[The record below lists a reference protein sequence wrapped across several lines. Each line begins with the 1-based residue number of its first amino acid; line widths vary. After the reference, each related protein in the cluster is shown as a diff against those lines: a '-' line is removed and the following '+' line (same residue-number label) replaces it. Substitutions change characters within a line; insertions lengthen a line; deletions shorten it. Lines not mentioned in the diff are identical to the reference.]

1 MNCAGSKQIVFGKGN
16 QIVTAVPWFP
26 IDTLSSR
33 GLGWPNNQQR
43 NIPRRQRICRFP
55 PDDCRC
61 FPPKTAPTSAGDAP
75 RGGRFP
81 EELEP
86 SSRESCI
93 SGVTNIP
100 FLFWLE
106 LPQRARCSG
115 STTYISVRRRC
126 FKRKELLATQA
137 RASQDSARVGE
148 MKGDFCLR
156 KVICHDS

>member
-43 NIPRRQRICRFP
+43 NIPRRQRTSRSP

-61 FPPKTAPTSAGDAP
+61 FPPKIAPTSAGGRAV
-75 RGGRFP
+75 GGRFL
-81 EELEP
+81 EELEQ

-93 SGVTNIP
+93 SGVTNITL
-100 FLFWLE
+100 LFWLG
-106 LPQRARCSG
+106 LPPKGSMSG
-115 STTYISVRRRC
+115 STTYISVRQRC
-126 FKRKELLATQA
+126 LKRKELLCDSS
-137 RASQDSARVGE
+137 ASFIG
-148 MKGDFCLR
+148 
-156 KVICHDS
+156 